1 MWRGHAISFYKGI
14 LPKIQRIFGDKTV
27 FTITFDKMLEF
38 VSFSLRIARFL
49 QLVQQIPISAILL
62 ALWRYG
68 LWPYCHNMALW
79 PHVSYLHHYGQY
91 GRLRNK
97 HQNCGYFGGKR
108 NRFKHAIKSYSENR
122 FVSKIPLYFRQNPFI
137 KKNRMAPGHMCRS
150 NPEKKSGGSLGIQT
164 ALEKLPN

>member
-49 QLVQQIPISAILL
+49 QLVPQTPISAILL

-79 PHVSYLHHYGQY
+79 PYAPYCHMATNMANMGVYGTSN
-91 GRLRNK
+91 RNVAFQGENETNLSMLSK
-97 HQNCGYFGGKR
+97 VIAKTVLYQKILCIFG
-108 NRFKHAIKSYSENR
+108 
-122 FVSKIPLYFRQNPFI
+122 KIPL
-137 KKNRMAPGHMCRS
+137 
-150 NPEKKSGGSLGIQT
+150 
-164 ALEKLPN
+164 